1 MKMKEKETR
10 DAINTLKGLN
20 IENIQ
25 SSSSDKQ
32 YFVAINFVENW
43 ILG

>member
-1 MKMKEKETR
+1 MKEKETR
-10 DAINTLKGLN
+10 DAINRLKALN

-32 YFVAINFVENW
+32 YFVINFVENW
-43 ILG
+43 ILE

>member
-1 MKMKEKETR
+1 MKEKGTR
-10 DAINTLKGLN
+10 DAINTLKALN

-32 YFVAINFVENW
+32 YFVINFAEKPD
-43 ILG
+43 IG

>member
-10 DAINTLKGLN
+10 DAINTLKALN
-20 IENIQ
+20 IGNIQ

-32 YFVAINFVENW
+32 YFAINFVENW